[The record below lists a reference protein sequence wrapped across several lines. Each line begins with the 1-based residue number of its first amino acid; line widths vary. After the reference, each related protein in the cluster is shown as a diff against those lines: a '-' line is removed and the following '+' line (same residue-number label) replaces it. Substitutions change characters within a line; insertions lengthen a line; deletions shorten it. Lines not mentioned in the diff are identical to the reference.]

1 MGEVPSVP
9 VHTRNVIGAVRT
21 IRINLWRNVRSTPAS
36 DNYYSRL
43 LDVGRHSKRQ
53 ITERKM
59 QGFNMQLKSRLNQLS
74 FSHESNKKDE
84 KRKKAKQKN
93 RSWAIK
99 SVNGHKIPKYNIYC
113 HRKYQLGN
121 VLSSWSIPSAS
132 SDWVPQ
138 PTGRQA
144 RWETDIHN
152 T

>member
-99 SVNGHKIPKYNIYC
+99 SVNGHKNPWDPSEKVRETLPSPPPFVEM
-113 HRKYQLGN
+113 HTR
-121 VLSSWSIPSAS
+121 SSLAGS
-132 SDWVPQ
+132 
-138 PTGRQA
+138 TTR
-144 RWETDIHN
+144 
-152 T
+152 